1 LSDDCLDDIPGLD
14 TVDGVR
20 RVLGRREA
28 YAGLLRRFALGH
40 VDAIR
45 DIRAA
50 LAAGRRADAERAA
63 HTLKGVAGT
72 IGARQL
78 QREAGEVEAAL
89 RRGATPEE
97 VAPLLDPAER
107 TLEHLIIALVRALP
121 GEAEVAPVTASVDP
135 DALAA
140 AVAGLE
146 QLLSREA
153 VEAIDAFE
161 AARPV
166 LAAAF
171 GDRSA
176 QIGKLVRSY
185 RFEDALA
192 ALREIA
198 GS

>member
-1 LSDDCLDDIPGLD
+1 MPYETS
-14 TVDGVR
+14 VR
-20 RVLGRREA
+20 RS
-28 YAGLLRRFALGH
+28 LRA
-40 VDAIR
+40 VD
-45 DIRAA
+45 
-50 LAAGRRADAERAA
+50 ADAERAA

-89 RRGATPEE
+89 RRGATPAE

-107 TLEHLIIALVRALP
+107 TLDHLITALVRALP
-121 GEAEVAPVTASVDP
+121 GEAEVTPVTASADP

-161 AARPV
+161 AARPI
-166 LAAAF
+166 LIAAF

-176 QIGKLVRSY
+176 QIGKLVRGY

-192 ALREIA
+192 ALREMV